1 MIAGIVSDF
10 GMENNSEQRRALGI
24 VADHFLN
31 SDLDQLLL
39 FVTGIGGSGKSHV
52 IKAVVEMFKRC
63 SVSDWLMLSAPTGC
77 SAVLI
82 DGYTIHAL
90 TFLPKT

>member
-1 MIAGIVSDF
+1 
-10 GMENNSEQRRALGI
+10 GMEDNIEQQRALGI

-31 SDLDQLLL
+31 SDLDQLLM

-52 IKAVVEMFKRC
+52 IKAIMEMFRRC
-63 SVSDWLMLSAPTGC
+63 GVSGRLMLGAPTGC

-82 DGYTIHAL
+82 DRYTIHAL
-90 TFLPKT
+90 TFLPKN

>member
-1 MIAGIVSDF
+1 
-10 GMENNSEQRRALGI
+10 GMADNAEQRRALGI
-24 VADHFLN
+24 VADHFFN
-31 SDLDQLLL
+31 SEVDQLLL

-63 SVSDWLMLSAPTGC
+63 GVLERLMLSAPTGC

-82 DGYTIHAL
+82 DRYTIYAL
-90 TFLPKT
+90 TFLPKN